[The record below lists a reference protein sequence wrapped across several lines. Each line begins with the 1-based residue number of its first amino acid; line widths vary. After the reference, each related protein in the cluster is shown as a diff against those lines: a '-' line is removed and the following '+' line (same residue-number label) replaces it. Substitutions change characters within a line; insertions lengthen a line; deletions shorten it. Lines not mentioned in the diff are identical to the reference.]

1 MQENDLVLQLGGN
14 SQTLYRKTGACAP
27 VLTQC
32 LLWEEDGHE
41 AGALFGSVHV
51 LRNRFCGYLAVVLC

>member
-14 SQTLYRKTGACAP
+14 SQTLYREDWSTCSCSDPMLAM
-27 VLTQC
+27 
-32 LLWEEDGHE
+32 EEDGHE